1 MSKKCYPYKEA
12 AENDYIELETPKY
25 GGHVGFSSLFS
36 KTYWLEKRLFEYVK
50 NVEEQIK
57 I

>member
-50 NVEEQIK
+50 NEEIYEF
-57 I
+57 